1 MNIKREERW
10 WLVSMSYEERAEILA
25 DGKHP
30 PDRAIA
36 AVAVQ
41 ERISADRLHDTVV
54 RFDSETDDIEVVVRR
69 R

>member
-10 WLVSMSYEERAEILA
+10 WLVSMSYEERAELYA
-25 DGKHP
+25 DGKKP
-30 PDRAIA
+30 SERAIA

-41 ERISADRLHDTVV
+41 ESIRADRLHTPVV
-54 RFDSETDDIEVVVRR
+54 RFGGETDDVEVIVRR